1 MREYS
6 SHRELFDYHWDTLDF
21 VIQEEVERILLMVS
35 NDEQRTV
42 LELRLVQG
50 YSIKET
56 AKILNKSEAA
66 VKSSLYRASKHIKL
80 RYIS

>member
-1 MREYS
+1 M
-6 SHRELFDYHWDTLDF
+6 
-21 VIQEEVERILLMVS
+21 IS

-56 AKILNKSEAA
+56 AKILKKSEAA